1 MKKLKSISIL
11 LFLFS
16 YSLIW
21 TLNAVASIYD
31 SNNQE
36 VVEWDSETG
45 NKKNSEQEHYFVSA
59 VGSFHFFEMKEY
71 PRKPKVVYD
80 SYIKSFVSLKK
91 DIQPPEC

>member
-1 MKKLKSISIL
+1 MKKLKSIFIL

-21 TLNAVASIYD
+21 ALNAFTTIYD
-31 SNNQE
+31 THNQE
-36 VVEWDSETG
+36 VVDWNSDME
-45 NKKNSEQEHYFVSA
+45 NKKNSEQEHYFVSIA
-59 VGSFHFFEMKEY
+59 DSFHFFEIKSF

-91 DIQPPEC
+91 NIQPPEY